1 MNINETIKTS
11 LKNIWK
17 SKLRTLLTML
27 GIIIG
32 IGSVILITSVGNGVK
47 HAVEQDLNKMGMNV
61 IQVQMNMNLPP
72 NENMNQTDLMTMH
85 DGQVI
90 KQVEGVLY
98 VSPLL
103 SYGQVSVQAGS
114 GVNVASSE
122 SENGGERGASS
133 SMGDSSGGMGGI
145 YANFQ
150 GVEQSYFAIQST
162 VPEYGRFYNKYE
174 NKKNFAVIDDMLA
187 TQLFGT
193 PNAVGKMISVTLNS
207 NNLAT
212 FLVIGVI
219 PNPYANII
227 KIFKGGGQ
235 YFVDIPIGKMLQYKW
250 QPNVD
255 SYYVKLAPNTDIG
268 QAGSQISQ
276 LLAKSHRT
284 TSDKYSAQPTAQN
297 ASSFVGMLNKITA
310 FVGFVA
316 AISLFVGGI
325 GVMNIMLVTVT
336 ERTREIGIRKA
347 IGAKN
352 SDILF
357 QFLIEAVII
366 TIIGGILGI
375 IFGYFGSVFVAKLT
389 HAPPLLSIN
398 AIIFAFVTST
408 VIGIVF
414 GVYPAR
420 KASKLNPIDALRY
433 E

>member
-1 MNINETIKTS
+1 MNISETIKTS

-32 IGSVILITSVGNGVK
+32 IGAVILITSVGNGVK
-47 HAVEQDLNKMGMNV
+47 HAVEADLNKMGMNV

-72 NENMNQTDLMTMH
+72 NENINQTDLMTMN
-85 DGQVI
+85 DGEVL
-90 KQVEGVLY
+90 KQVEGVAY

-103 SYGQVSVQAGS
+103 SYGQVPVLAGTGMNTSSVSQ
-114 GVNVASSE
+114 SSD
-122 SENGGERGASS
+122 SDDSDGGG
-133 SMGDSSGGMGGI
+133 SGGMGGL

-162 VPEYGRFYNKYE
+162 VPEYGRFYNQYE
-174 NKKNFAVIDDMLA
+174 NKKNYAVIDDMLA

-193 PNAVGKMISVTLNS
+193 PNAVGKMLSVTLNS

-212 FLVIGVI
+212 FLVVGVI

-235 YFVDIPIGKMLQYKW
+235 YFINIPIGKMLQYKW

-255 SYYVKLAPNTDIG
+255 SYYVKLAPNTDMG
-268 QAGSQISQ
+268 QAGNQIAS
-276 LLAKSHRT
+276 LLAKAHRT

-297 ASSFVGMLNKITA
+297 ASSFVGMLDKITA

-316 AISLFVGGI
+316 AISLIVGGI

-352 SDILF
+352 RDILF
-357 QFLIEAVII
+357 QFLIEAVIL

-375 IFGYFGSVFVAKLT
+375 IFGYLGSVFVARLT
-389 HAPPLLSIN
+389 HAPPLLSWN